1 MDYKK
6 IKKLFVERKNI
17 IITTHKSPDGD
28 ALGSSLALYH
38 SFKKNHKVKVIVPN
52 DYPVCLKWLPSDD
65 EVLNYELYKKKS
77 DKLIHNAD
85 IIFYLD
91 FNKIHRTLQMEN
103 SLSNSSAIKIL
114 IDHHEEP
121 DIDCDFLISN
131 SNISSTAEL
140 VYDFILKIDKTI
152 NKNIASCI
160 YTGILTDTGS
170 FKYPNVSSKTHEII
184 SNLLNYKIN
193 HSDIHQKL
201 FDSQSKSR
209 FKLLNI
215 FMNNLSYLNDDKIA
229 FSFLYESDLKFCKFA
244 KGDTE
249 GFVNFP
255 LSLSSVKFSAFFVQ
269 FEDGIKLSFR
279 SQGKIDVNLFAKKYF
294 NGGGHKNA
302 SGGFFPHRNLSE
314 VLNLFKDKATKLKC

>member
-1 MDYKK
+1 MK
-6 IKKLFVERKNI
+6 EKNI

-38 SFKKNHKVKVIVPN
+38 SFKKNHKVNVIVPN

-65 EVLNYELYKKKS
+65 EVLNYELDKKKS
-77 DKLIHNAD
+77 DKLIHD
-85 IIFYLD
+85 SDVIFYLD

-121 DIDCDFLISN
+121 DIDCDFLLSN

-140 VYDFILKIDKTI
+140 VYNFILKIDKTI
-152 NKNIASCI
+152 NRNIATCI

-170 FKYPNVSSKTHEII
+170 FKYPNVTSQTHAII
-184 SNLLNYKIN
+184 SNLLSYKID
-193 HSDIHQKL
+193 HSKIHQKL

-209 FKLLNI
+209 FKLLNV
-215 FMNNLSYLNDDKIA
+215 FMSNLSFLNDDKIA
-229 FSFLYESDLKFCKFA
+229 FSFLYESDLKSCNFN

-255 LSLSSVKFSAFFVQ
+255 LSLSTVKFSAFFVQ

-279 SQGKIDVNLFAKKYF
+279 SQGKLDVNRFAKKYF

-302 SGGFFPHRNLSE
+302 SGGFFSHRNLIE
-314 VLNLFKDKATKLKC
+314 VLNLFKEKATKLKC